1 VGFTVSDFRDLV
13 ELLEQKPQWRQEL
26 RRLVLTDELL
36 DLPRLVAE
44 LVEAQK
50 RTDATIAQLVEA
62 QKRTDATI
70 AQLVEAQ
77 KRTDATI
84 AQLVEAQKRTDA
96 TIAQLVEA
104 QKRTD
109 ATIAQLVEA
118 QKRTEERLDRVDAQI
133 AELVEAQKRAEERLD
148 RVDRQIA
155 ELVEAQ
161 KRTEDAVAELAVSQ
175 RRMGEDVG
183 LLKGFA
189 MENSF
194 RTRPLVWYSPILR
207 RPHVLSDEELIEL
220 VEPAVE
226 RGLLSD
232 SEFRDLSLADAVV
245 VGRLKRDGEQVYL
258 VVEVSW
264 GVGESDLQRAVRRA
278 QYLARIGVRA
288 QPALGG
294 RWITPQVKSEAASVQ
309 DIHLIEW
316 KGELAELYG

>member
-62 QKRTDATI
+62 QKRTEERLDRVDAQI
-70 AQLVEAQ
+70 AE
-77 KRTDATI
+77 
-84 AQLVEAQKRTDA
+84 LVEAQKRTDA